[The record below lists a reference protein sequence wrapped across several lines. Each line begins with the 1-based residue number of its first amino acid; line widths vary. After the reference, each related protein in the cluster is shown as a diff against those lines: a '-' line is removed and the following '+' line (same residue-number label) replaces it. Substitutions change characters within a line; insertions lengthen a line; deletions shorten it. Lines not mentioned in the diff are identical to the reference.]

1 MLESDA
7 PKGVLYFRQSL
18 LLLRLNCPEA
28 AMQSLQLARQHA
40 STEHERLVY
49 EGWILYDTGH
59 CEGGLRKAEES
70 IKLNRSFEAFF
81 LKAYALADSSRDPS
95 GSVTVVSLLED
106 ALKCPSDRLR
116 KGQALNNLGSV
127 YVDHGKL
134 DLAGRN
140 NASAYE
146 KRSEYCDRELAKAD
160 LEIVTKLDPL
170 RVYPYKYRAAV
181 LMDNHKEKE
190 AIAELSRAIAFKAD
204 LHLLHLRAAFYE
216 HIGDVLAAL
225 RDCRAALSVDPNHQE
240 MLEFH
245 SRRFAFLS
253 SATNLMIASLLFGVV
268 LITIPSSYGL
278 SVSCMME
285 YDDGGA
291 PAVYGYPE
299 CPQWVLSSAGSLQN
313 QNLNCQFA
321 ILQGRRDYQE
331 DAIACNLDIKVPLLA
346 KDAGKNEFEEEAVGI
361 VAVFDGHGGKEC
373 SEMASKLLFDYFYL
387 HVVFQSYKVMAYH
400 NGVLP
405 SSDYKSFQLEILK
418 EALSKTIGDIDL
430 RFSQEAI
437 KNNFFSGSTATVVLL
452 YGRQILVANVGDSKA
467 LLLSE
472 KIQSA
477 LRTEGDSTAHL
488 SATALTYDHHPDRE
502 DERARIEAAGGSVTN
517 WGVPRV
523 SGVLAMSRSIEGGGF
538 WKLMKSFINSY
549 VPSWD
554 HSLPDLF
561 LIIYHDVPTVI
572 NNCPD
577 LLIQTY
583 SCSVIRYGVIAEPE
597 YTGWRPLTTNDTHL
611 VVASDGIFE
620 SLTPQDIGN
629 LIFQWNSHFQGSED
643 SKMPFSCL
651 SSTSLAECIINTA
664 YEKGSHDNLSV
675 IIVPLT

>member
-1 MLESDA
+1 
-7 PKGVLYFRQSL
+7 
-18 LLLRLNCPEA
+18 
-28 AMQSLQLARQHA
+28 
-40 STEHERLVY
+40 
-49 EGWILYDTGH
+49 
-59 CEGGLRKAEES
+59 
-70 IKLNRSFEAFF
+70 
-81 LKAYALADSSRDPS
+81 
-95 GSVTVVSLLED
+95 
-106 ALKCPSDRLR
+106 
-116 KGQALNNLGSV
+116 
-127 YVDHGKL
+127 
-134 DLAGRN
+134 
-140 NASAYE
+140 
-146 KRSEYCDRELAKAD
+146 
-160 LEIVTKLDPL
+160 
-170 RVYPYKYRAAV
+170 
-181 LMDNHKEKE
+181 
-190 AIAELSRAIAFKAD
+190 
-204 LHLLHLRAAFYE
+204 
-216 HIGDVLAAL
+216 
-225 RDCRAALSVDPNHQE
+225 
-240 MLEFH
+240 
-245 SRRFAFLS
+245 
-253 SATNLMIASLLFGVV
+253 MIASLLFGVV

-299 CPQWVLSSAGSLQN
+299 CPQWVLSPAGSLQN

-346 KDAGKNEFEEEAVGI
+346 KDAGKNGFEEEAVGI

-387 HVVFQSYKVMAYH
+387 HVVFQSYKVMAHH

-437 KNNFFSGSTATVVLL
+437 KNNFYSGSTATVVLL

-523 SGVLAMSRSIEGGGF
+523 SGVLAMSRSIG
-538 WKLMKSFINSY
+538 
-549 VPSWD
+549 
-554 HSLPDLF
+554 
-561 LIIYHDVPTVI
+561 DVY
-572 NNCPD
+572 
-577 LLIQTY
+577 LK
-583 SCSVIRYGVIAEPE
+583 RYGVIAEPE

-629 LIFQWNSHFQGSED
+629 LIFQWNSHFQGIED
-643 SKMPFSCL
+643 SKMPVSCL